1 MATTTTTLV
10 DNTLSHR
17 RWVGRVLRV
26 PVSTG
31 TFSGVVCIAVQ
42 LVACLALSWLLGGT
56 EGFAP
61 HWYYLPI
68 IFAAVRFGVLGAF
81 LIRFWSSNIRFA
93 YFFMF
98 GFRPYFGT
106 FEAKAWLMLPLWFA
120 NEIFHGYLAH
130 SLGVGGGVA
139 QSSPS
144 DSMKSSIT

>member
-31 TFSGVVCIAVQ
+31 TFSGVACIAVQ

-81 LIRFWSSNIRFA
+81 LTAVAAAVLAAFVGALIGRRLLTKISLQTVQIVVA
-93 YFFMF
+93 V
-98 GFRPYFGT
+98 
-106 FEAKAWLMLPLWFA
+106 MLLFIA
-120 NEIFHGYLAH
+120 AGIAT
-130 SLGVGGGVA
+130 GV
-139 QSSPS
+139 
-144 DSMKSSIT
+144 I